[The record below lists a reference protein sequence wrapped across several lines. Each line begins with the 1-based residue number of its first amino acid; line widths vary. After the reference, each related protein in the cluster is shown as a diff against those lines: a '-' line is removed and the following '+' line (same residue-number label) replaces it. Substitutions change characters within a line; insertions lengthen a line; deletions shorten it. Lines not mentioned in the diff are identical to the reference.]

1 MGACRCG
8 AETHGDAPP
17 PSPLKLSFSI
27 PVLAQHKLEAA
38 LLALGQFQH
47 ALAELMAWLTHTEE
61 LLDAQKPINGDPKV
75 IEVELAKHHVS
86 TPTPGTSSV
95 CSVTG
100 FPFSWFELAQAHESG
115 WELTRWFR
123 GVPAFAHPVSY
134 RIIDS

>member
-1 MGACRCG
+1 ML
-8 AETHGDAPP
+8 HLLPDLNFP
-17 PSPLKLSFSI
+17 FSV

-86 TPTPGTSSV
+86 TPVPGPFLVSSH
-95 CSVTG
+95 G
-100 FPFSWFELAQAHESG
+100 GIL
-115 WELTRWFR
+115 FR
-123 GVPAFAHPVSY
+123 VKGL
-134 RIIDS
+134 R

>member
-1 MGACRCG
+1 MLTDRYSEHLGLSQDETLCG
-8 AETHGDAPP
+8 T
-17 PSPLKLSFSI
+17 PSPFKLPFSI

-86 TPTPGTSSV
+86 V
-95 CSVTG
+95 
-100 FPFSWFELAQAHESG
+100 FPLQIHF
-115 WELTRWFR
+115 
-123 GVPAFAHPVSY
+123 
-134 RIIDS
+134 

>member
-1 MGACRCG
+1 ML
-8 AETHGDAPP
+8 PK
-17 PSPLKLSFSI
+17 PLKVPFSI

-86 TPTPGTSSV
+86 FPTPDT
-95 CSVTG
+95 
-100 FPFSWFELAQAHESG
+100 FLAHS
-115 WELTRWFR
+115 RFR
-123 GVPAFAHPVSY
+123 
-134 RIIDS
+134 I